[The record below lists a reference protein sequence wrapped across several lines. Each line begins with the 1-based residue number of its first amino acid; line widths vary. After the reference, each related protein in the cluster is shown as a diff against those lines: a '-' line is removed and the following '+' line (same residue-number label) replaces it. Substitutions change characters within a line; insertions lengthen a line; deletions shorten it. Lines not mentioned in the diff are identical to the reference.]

1 MRNPR
6 LASRYAKSLL
16 DLAVEKGQLEQVYGD
31 MLYLQQLTKV
41 SRDFLNLLRSP
52 IVSSEKKLTAINAV
66 VSKNVSPMTEAFAKL
81 LVNKNR
87 EGELPDIIEAFINQ
101 YKDEKGIHTVKLTT
115 AVSVSDAI
123 KAQLVDQVKKTSGLQ
138 NIELET
144 TVDPNI
150 IGGFVLQ
157 TGDKLVD
164 ASVAYDLKQISRQFE
179 NNDFVYRMR

>member
-1 MRNPR
+1 MPNPR

-16 DLAVEKGQLEQVYGD
+16 DLAVEKGQLEKIYAD
-31 MLYLQQLTKV
+31 MLYLQQLTKI

-52 IVSSEKKLTAINAV
+52 IVSADKKQSVIDAV
-66 VSKNVSPMTEAFAKL
+66 IGKNVSELTEAFTRL

-87 EGELPDIIEAFINQ
+87 ESELPEIIVAFINQ
-101 YKDEKGIHTVKLTT
+101 YKETKGIHTVKLTT
-115 AVSVSDAI
+115 AVAVSDAV
-123 KAQLVDQVKKTSGLQ
+123 KDQLIEQVKKTSDLQ
-138 NIELET
+138 NIELQT

-157 TGDKLVD
+157 TGDKLID

-179 NNDFVYRMR
+179 NNDFVYKMR